1 MKLIETN
8 NLKGDIFGGITAGI
22 VALPLALAF
31 GIQAFGGVNDPAAA
45 SMGALAGIVGAT
57 MLGFFAS
64 LFGGTHSQISGP
76 TGPMTVVA
84 ATMISGIW
92 ASSGGNIS
100 SVLISMALAGLF
112 CGLFQILFGII
123 KLGKY
128 IRYIPYPVL
137 SGFMSGIGVIIIL
150 QQLYPLVGLKG
161 TGTMID
167 LVMGINFKA
176 PVLLQSELLKQRK
189 VNKGA
194 SIVFVASLGYDY
206 PNVGNA
212 VYCASK
218 GAIVSYANCL
228 KLELAPRFIRV
239 NVISPGMVWTDLI
252 VHGGMTEESLKE
264 DEQNNYLFHQYNQPE
279 DIALLAVYLLSDATK
294 RLTGSNIQISAGA
307 KRL

>member
-1 MKLIETN
+1 MTINPFSLEGKTILVT
-8 NLKGDIFGGITAGI
+8 GG
-22 VALPLALAF
+22 
-31 GIQAFGGVNDPAAA
+31 
-45 SMGALAGIVGAT
+45 S
-57 MLGFFAS
+57 
-64 LFGGTHSQISGP
+64 
-76 TGPMTVVA
+76 
-84 ATMISGIW
+84 
-92 ASSGGNIS
+92 
-100 SVLISMALAGLF
+100 
-112 CGLFQILFGII
+112 
-123 KLGKY
+123 
-128 IRYIPYPVL
+128 
-137 SGFMSGIGVIIIL
+137 SGIGRSTAVACSNMGATVVVNGRNEQKLAETLALMAPGSHIVVAGDL
-150 QQLYPLVGLKG
+150 TGDVAALVAQMPKLDGIVHCAGIGHSKLCKQIEAED
-161 TGTMID
+161 ID

-228 KLELAPRFIRV
+228 KLELAPRLIRV

-279 DIALLAVYLLSDATK
+279 DVAHLAVYLLSDATK